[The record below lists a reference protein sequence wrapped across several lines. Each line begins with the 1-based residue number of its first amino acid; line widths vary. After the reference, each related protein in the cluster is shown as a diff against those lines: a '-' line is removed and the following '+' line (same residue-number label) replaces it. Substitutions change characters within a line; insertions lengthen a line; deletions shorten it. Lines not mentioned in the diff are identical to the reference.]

1 MSKRKVSLGL
11 IVVLVMNLLMSM
23 GALAAEGDNT
33 SFVTVTM
40 TSPDSTQDVDPAK
53 DSSQKIILTFSEMV
67 TGDVSKIEVK
77 KHAAYNPQPVQT
89 VVTNLTTQYTGKD
102 ESAAGFTELTL
113 DLGTLDYKT
122 IYSIYIPDIQFKS
135 VKDSN
140 KILKTGGLP
149 LTFETTYSAESPKLV
164 TTGGL
169 SPANNATVIGSKQ
182 TLAVSFNKPVT
193 RVKESGATNHILVF
207 GPNEKQYTV
216 LNERYDPASY
226 DMKYMWDVE
235 RLVPGD
241 YYVRIGAR
249 TFVDGIGQL
258 YGGITDGTTWRFT
271 VTGNT
276 IGWAGAPTSNAQINT
291 PLTLSFN
298 TEMYANAGVIQIYEN
313 STAGTAVMDIP
324 VEDSRYVNQT
334 AGSKQV
340 QIKLPSSLQ
349 YSKTYVVKV
358 PEGAFVDKEGKTFS
372 QGKQWSFTTGTQ
384 ISTALAIESLNPSR
398 GSTSVALTTRPTITF
413 NRNIS
418 VVKPSDITL
427 YREDLYTK
435 ALTSVS
441 RGIEVSGRNLIIN
454 PTSNLVDNSR
464 YYIEITPDA
473 IVDAVTG
480 SRFGGILGMNYS
492 DSWNFQTSSND
503 KTPPVL
509 QDATMYTN
517 NTMRLRYNEALYSVG
532 NLSTSAFTV
541 SVNGENRRISNAYVS
556 GEYVYI
562 TLDLGVAVGQVIR
575 VSYSANSTWG
585 RIQDLASN
593 PAAGFSNREV
603 TNGVDSVL
611 PKPKDGYVSGSTLY
625 LTFSES
631 LKGLSSSYAYEQFTV
646 TANGSTKSIKSISSY
661 NGSTGVTL
669 TLDSSVGN
677 GEVIKVSYQPGSY
690 PLQDFRGNNI
700 APFTDFFVRN
710 YNDSIPPEFT
720 GVSGSGNKIVLTYN
734 EPLRTSPLPLK
745 SQFSVLVNNA
755 AVYVNA
761 VEVVSN
767 QVILTLAS
775 SFTQE
780 QAVTLSYVSGYGG
793 TADLN
798 GNLAGFINLQP
809 VTYSN
814 VAQGIQS
821 ATVSG
826 DTITITYNSTLRAV
840 SFLPPNQFSVLVNNA
855 QVGVQSAS
863 ISGNRVTLKLS
874 SQIVAN
880 QSVTLSYMTGSTPLY
895 SATGEKLNTFSGM
908 TVQHTSN
915 TGNNNTGANG
925 QPSYVSVMSSST
937 FNKIGY
943 VLNVSTAKLS
953 TSQSYRGVSTNRY
966 TIDTMQM
973 QNAFKFLTTLAAN
986 RMLVFEV
993 PPSERAAEVAIPLSA
1008 LSTVIGGTQT
1018 YSIAVKYKESLY
1030 EIPLEGISLSEI
1042 TRALNVSTLNS
1053 VYLIIQLESVQRS
1066 QLNMP
1071 TVINGVSVSTLMEP
1085 VEIRVVAVNGNGS
1098 TNSGISVGHAGN
1110 YYLRMSG
1117 SRVTTTQTTLVN
1129 YNLTL
1134 NIMERMLASVAGGN
1148 GNLLFVAKINGNSII
1163 GPVMGSVFY
1172 PDINNHWGKGDIN
1185 ELTSKLI
1192 VSPRSAST
1200 PVFEPNRNITRGE
1213 FGEYIAKALGLTSK
1227 TTARSF
1233 PDVPANTRGG
1243 YIASAVDA
1251 GIITGYP
1258 DGTFKPEQPI
1268 TREQMAL
1275 MMVRA
1280 MSYAKQN
1287 VTLNGT
1293 AAQTL
1298 SRFKDAGKIQD
1309 KDTVA
1314 KAVQSGIIQGMSATS
1329 FQPKG
1334 NATRAQA
1341 VAMIKRVLS
1350 KLNYL

>member
-1 MSKRKVSLGL
+1 
-11 IVVLVMNLLMSM
+11 
-23 GALAAEGDNT
+23 
-33 SFVTVTM
+33 
-40 TSPDSTQDVDPAK
+40 
-53 DSSQKIILTFSEMV
+53 
-67 TGDVSKIEVK
+67 
-77 KHAAYNPQPVQT
+77 
-89 VVTNLTTQYTGKD
+89 
-102 ESAAGFTELTL
+102 
-113 DLGTLDYKT
+113 
-122 IYSIYIPDIQFKS
+122 
-135 VKDSN
+135 
-140 KILKTGGLP
+140 
-149 LTFETTYSAESPKLV
+149 
-164 TTGGL
+164 
-169 SPANNATVIGSKQ
+169 
-182 TLAVSFNKPVT
+182 
-193 RVKESGATNHILVF
+193 
-207 GPNEKQYTV
+207 
-216 LNERYDPASY
+216 
-226 DMKYMWDVE
+226 
-235 RLVPGD
+235 
-241 YYVRIGAR
+241 
-249 TFVDGIGQL
+249 
-258 YGGITDGTTWRFT
+258 
-271 VTGNT
+271 
-276 IGWAGAPTSNAQINT
+276 
-291 PLTLSFN
+291 
-298 TEMYANAGVIQIYEN
+298 
-313 STAGTAVMDIP
+313 
-324 VEDSRYVNQT
+324 
-334 AGSKQV
+334 
-340 QIKLPSSLQ
+340 
-349 YSKTYVVKV
+349 
-358 PEGAFVDKEGKTFS
+358 
-372 QGKQWSFTTGTQ
+372 
-384 ISTALAIESLNPSR
+384 
-398 GSTSVALTTRPTITF
+398 
-413 NRNIS
+413 
-418 VVKPSDITL
+418 
-427 YREDLYTK
+427 
-435 ALTSVS
+435 
-441 RGIEVSGRNLIIN
+441 
-454 PTSNLVDNSR
+454 
-464 YYIEITPDA
+464 
-473 IVDAVTG
+473 
-480 SRFGGILGMNYS
+480 
-492 DSWNFQTSSND
+492 
-503 KTPPVL
+503 
-509 QDATMYTN
+509 
-517 NTMRLRYNEALYSVG
+517 MRLRYNEALYSVG

-661 NGSTGVTL
+661 NGSSGVTL

>member
-1 MSKRKVSLGL
+1 
-11 IVVLVMNLLMSM
+11 MSM
-23 GALAAEGDNT
+23 GALAAGEEDNPR
-33 SFVTVTM
+33 VV
-40 TSPDSTQDVDPAK
+40 STTPLTGTEIATK
-53 DSSQKIILTFSEMV
+53 PSQTFSIKFDKSVQLTEP
-67 TGDVSKIEVK
+67 GDSKQRYIKLNSSSSANPVKEV
-77 KHAAYNPQPVQT
+77 
-89 VVTNLTTQYTGKD
+89 
-102 ESAAGFTELTL
+102 TL
-113 DLGTLDYKT
+113 DDANFVPSSNSTTYKWTESDLKAGDYYIT
-122 IYSIYIPDIQFKS
+122 IGSNTFVDTS
-135 VKDSN
+135 DSN
-140 KILKTGGLP
+140 KLYPG
-149 LTFETTYSAESPKLV
+149 TTSNEDWKFKINPQQIEA
-164 TTGGL
+164 
-169 SPANNATVIGSKQ
+169 
-182 TLAVSFNKPVT
+182 PV
-193 RVKESGATNHILVF
+193 VKV
-207 GPNEKQYTV
+207 
-216 LNERYDPASY
+216 
-226 DMKYMWDVE
+226 
-235 RLVPGD
+235 
-241 YYVRIGAR
+241 
-249 TFVDGIGQL
+249 
-258 YGGITDGTTWRFT
+258 DGTTTTTANLSLQYNTTPVIQPGDVGEIEVYSGSTEYKAAVVNITGSNNKFNVAISGLNPNTAYSIKSKGYTNKLGDKYAGFSSNVFT
-271 VTGNT
+271 
-276 IGWAGAPTSNAQINT
+276 TSKVVSEPVLISGTNRLIPNSGSSNVHWGTTSIKAIFDQ
-291 PLTLSFN
+291 P
-298 TEMYANAGVIQIYEN
+298 IQIYNVNGISLYRDNTLVGGQSTSYVSVSGNTLIIKPFNNTLDQNANYRVVIQEN
-313 STAGTAVMDIP
+313 AIRGTGNNNLFYRGLGYQGGESWTFSTAT
-324 VEDSRYVNQT
+324 
-334 AGSKQV
+334 
-340 QIKLPSSLQ
+340 
-349 YSKTYVVKV
+349 
-358 PEGAFVDKEGKTFS
+358 
-372 QGKQWSFTTGTQ
+372 
-384 ISTALAIESLNPSR
+384 
-398 GSTSVALTTRPTITF
+398 
-413 NRNIS
+413 
-418 VVKPSDITL
+418 
-427 YREDLYTK
+427 
-435 ALTSVS
+435 
-441 RGIEVSGRNLIIN
+441 
-454 PTSNLVDNSR
+454 
-464 YYIEITPDA
+464 
-473 IVDAVTG
+473 
-480 SRFGGILGMNYS
+480 
-492 DSWNFQTSSND
+492 ND

-517 NTMRLRYNEALYSVG
+517 NTIRLRYNEALYSVG
-532 NLSTSAFTV
+532 NLSKSAFTV

-556 GEYVYI
+556 GEYVYL

-585 RIQDLASN
+585 RIQDLAAN
-593 PAAGFSNREV
+593 PATGFSNREV

-611 PKPKDGYVSGSTLY
+611 PKPKDGYVNGNTLY

-646 TANGSTKSIKSISSY
+646 TANGSNKSIKSISSY
-661 NGSTGVTL
+661 SGSSSVTL

-710 YNDSIPPEFT
+710 YKDTIAPEFT
-720 GVSGSGNKIVLTYN
+720 GVSGSGNKIILTYN

-761 VEVVSN
+761 VEIASN

-814 VAQGIQS
+814 IAQGIQS
-821 ATVSG
+821 ATVNG

-874 SQIVAN
+874 SQVAAN

-895 SATGEKLNTFSGM
+895 SVSGEKLNTFSGM
-908 TVQHTSN
+908 TVQHISN

-925 QPSYVSVMSSST
+925 QPSYVSVMSRST

-943 VLNVSTAKLS
+943 VLNVSTAKT
-953 TSQSYRGVSTNRY
+953 TSSKSYRGVSTNRY

-1042 TRALNVSTLNS
+1042 TRALNVSSLNS
-1053 VYLIIQLESVQRS
+1053 VYLIIQLETVQRS

-1110 YYLRMSG
+1110 YYVRMSG

-1148 GNLLFVAKINGNSII
+1148 GNLLFVAKVNGNSII

-1172 PDINNHWGKGDIN
+1172 PDINKHWGKGDIN
-1185 ELTSKLI
+1185 ELTSKLV
-1192 VSPRSAST
+1192 VSPRSASS

-1227 TTARSF
+1227 MSARSF

-1298 SRFKDAGKIQD
+1298 SRFKDAGKIRD
-1309 KDTVA
+1309 KNTVA
-1314 KAVQSGIIQGMSATS
+1314 KAVQSGIMQGMSATS
-1329 FQPKG
+1329 FQPRG

-1341 VAMIKRVLS
+1341 VTMIKRVLS

>member
-1 MSKRKVSLGL
+1 
-11 IVVLVMNLLMSM
+11 MNLLMSM
-23 GALAAEGDNT
+23 GALAAEGDNGGT
-33 SFVTVTM
+33 LV
-40 TSPDSTQDVDPAK
+40 SPVLVSGNSLYPVGNVSTA
-53 DSSQKIILTFSEMV
+53 SSQKFSILF
-67 TGDVSKIEVK
+67 DK
-77 KHAAYNPQPVQT
+77 
-89 VVTNLTTQYTGKD
+89 
-102 ESAAGFTELTL
+102 
-113 DLGTLDYKT
+113 
-122 IYSIYIPDIQFKS
+122 
-135 VKDSN
+135 
-140 KILKTGGLP
+140 
-149 LTFETTYSAESPKLV
+149 
-164 TTGGL
+164 
-169 SPANNATVIGSKQ
+169 
-182 TLAVSFNKPVT
+182 NKPVKLVEPNNLNDSDKVNNYIRVYTKGKNNNILYSDINLKNLSQRDDSNGNTEYSWTMSNVPAGEYYVNVGSRTFISSSATDTTDPNAFYAGINNANDWTFTVSPKTVAGPIISVTPSTTTASATFTFTSTKLT
-193 RVKESGATNHILVF
+193 RAGTDLIEIFEGTIVGEENKGIRPGVQEWGNDIPFTVRFSELKPNTEYILVAREGAF
-207 GPNEKQYTV
+207 TNTLGDRSLQATARFKTLPTSPIPTAPTLSNFTPTSVDTSVNPRPTFSAIANQAITVNSTANNGGIYLFKEGYPNERIYT
-216 LNERYDPASY
+216 
-226 DMKYMWDVE
+226 
-235 RLVPGD
+235 
-241 YYVRIGAR
+241 IGA
-249 TFVDGIGQL
+249 
-258 YGGITDGTTWRFT
+258 GTNNSY
-271 VTGNT
+271 VTG
-276 IGWAGAPTSNAQINT
+276 SS
-291 PLTLSFN
+291 TLSFR
-298 TEMYANAGVIQIYEN
+298 
-313 STAGTAVMDIP
+313 P
-324 VEDSRYVNQT
+324 VQDLEQNVRY
-334 AGSKQV
+334 
-340 QIKLPSSLQ
+340 
-349 YSKTYVVKV
+349 YVVINSGIV
-358 PEGAFVDKEGKTFS
+358 
-372 QGKQWSFTTGTQ
+372 TGTVGNLSYTQ
-384 ISTALAIESLNPSR
+384 SSNWI
-398 GSTSVALTTRPTITF
+398 LTTT
-413 NRNIS
+413 
-418 VVKPSDITL
+418 
-427 YREDLYTK
+427 
-435 ALTSVS
+435 
-441 RGIEVSGRNLIIN
+441 
-454 PTSNLVDNSR
+454 
-464 YYIEITPDA
+464 
-473 IVDAVTG
+473 
-480 SRFGGILGMNYS
+480 
-492 DSWNFQTSSND
+492 SND

-509 QDATMYTN
+509 QDATMYSN
-517 NTMRLRYNEALYSVG
+517 NTVRLRYNEALYSVG
-532 NLSTSAFTV
+532 NLYTSAFTV

-575 VSYSANSTWG
+575 VSYAANTAWG

-611 PKPKDGYVSGSTLY
+611 PKPKDGYVNGSTLY

-661 NGSTGVTL
+661 NGSSGVTL
-669 TLDSSVGN
+669 NLDSSVGN

-710 YNDSIPPEFT
+710 YNDTIPPEFT
-720 GVSGSGNKIVLTYN
+720 GVSGSGNKIILTYN

-821 ATVSG
+821 ATING
-826 DTITITYNSTLRAV
+826 DTITINYNSTLRSV
-840 SFLPPNQFSVLVNNA
+840 SFLPPNQFAVLVNNA

-863 ISGNRVTLKLS
+863 ISGNTVTLKLS
-874 SQIVAN
+874 SQVAAN

-895 SATGEKLNTFSGM
+895 SVSGEKLNTFSGM
-908 TVQHTSN
+908 TVQHVSN
-915 TGNNNTGANG
+915 TANNNTGANG
-925 QPSYVSVMSSST
+925 QPSYVSVMSTST

-943 VLNVSTAKLS
+943 VLNVSTAKTS
-953 TSQSYRGVSTNRY
+953 SSQSYRGVSTNRY
-966 TIDTMQM
+966 TIDTIQM

-1053 VYLIIQLESVQRS
+1053 VYLIIQLETVQRS

-1134 NIMERMLASVAGGN
+1134 NIMERMLASVTGGN
-1148 GNLLFVAKINGNSII
+1148 GNLLFVAKLNGNSII

-1298 SRFKDAGKIQD
+1298 SRFKDAAKIQD